1 MTKVIDDPKIVIFLK
16 CNVLPFSYVCT
27 RQSSSSEKNKKA
39 GAMAKKRMIPHTYV
53 IVFFIVVLAAVLT
66 WIVPAGEFQRT
77 QKAYDGKSREVIVP
91 ESFTFHE
98 QGSPQTWQVFS
109 ALFEGFVDKADIIVF
124 ILLIGG
130 AFWILNA
137 SRAIDVGILSML
149 GFTRKLER
157 FRWVRVVGVNNIILS
172 VIMLIFSVF
181 GAVFGMSEETI
192 AFTIIFVPLA
202 ISMGYDSITGVLI
215 CYVAASLGFAGALL
229 NPFTIGIA
237 QGLSDLPLYSGIEYR
252 FFCWTVLNVVGIA
265 WTLRYA
271 ARIHKDPTR
280 SPMYHE
286 DAYWR
291 DKHAGQENEGQVE
304 YHTPRAAWWVYGFVQ
319 LVLIGWAWLQPETT
333 LEVGLSSYTL
343 PLLPILAALFLVT
356 SLPALLRSVH
366 FFILNLLLFTI
377 LFLIA
382 GVMGYQWYV
391 MEIATLFFAMGILA
405 GISMNYS
412 ANNITGKFLDGVRD
426 ILSAAL
432 VVGLA
437 GGILFVL
444 ENGKVIDPILY
455 YVSQALQEAGKFT
468 SVTIMYGI
476 QTMINVIIPSGS
488 AKAALTMPMMS
499 QFSDLIG
506 VSRQANVMA
515 FQFGDGFT
523 NMITPTSGVLLG
535 VLSIAR
541 IPFDK
546 WVKWV
551 WPFVLVLILTGLLLL
566 IPTVT
571 MELNGF

>member
-1 MTKVIDDPKIVIFLK
+1 
-16 CNVLPFSYVCT
+16 
-27 RQSSSSEKNKKA
+27 
-39 GAMAKKRMIPHTYV
+39 MARKRNIPHTYV
-53 IVFFIVVLAAVLT
+53 IVFFIVVLSAMLT
-66 WIVPAGEFQRT
+66 WFVPAGHFERT
-77 QKAYDGKSREVIVP
+77 TKEYDGKSREVIVP
-91 ESFTFHE
+91 GSFQYLDE
-98 QGSPQTWQVFS
+98 GKPQTWQVFS
-109 ALFEGFVDKADIIVF
+109 AIFEGFVDKADIIVF

-130 AFWILNA
+130 AFWILND
-137 SRAIDVGILSML
+137 SRAIDVGIMSML
-149 GFTRKLER
+149 RLTRRFER
-157 FRWVRVVGVNNIILS
+157 FRAIRFLGVNNIILTL
-172 VIMLIFSVF
+172 IMITFSVF

-192 AFTIIFVPLA
+192 AFIIIFVPLT

-252 FFCWTVLNVVGIA
+252 FVCWIVINVVGII

-271 ARIHKDPTR
+271 AKVHRKPAL
-280 SPMYHE
+280 SPVYEE
-286 DAYWR
+286 DQYWR
-291 DKHAGQENEGQVE
+291 DKHMESEKEGKVE
-304 YHTPRAAWWVYGFVQ
+304 YRTPVAAWIVYGCVQ
-319 LVLIGWAWLQPETT
+319 AALIVWAWLQPDST
-333 LEVGLSSYTL
+333 LEIGLRSYHL
-343 PLLPILAALFLVT
+343 PVLPFLAALFLVT
-356 SLPALLRSVH
+356 SVPLLLKSVH

-405 GISMNYS
+405 GISMNYGP
-412 ANNITGKFLDGVRD
+412 NRITKLFLEGVKD
-426 ILSAAL
+426 ILSAAMI
-432 VVGLA
+432 VGLA
-437 GGILFVL
+437 GGILVIL
-444 ENGKVIDPILY
+444 ENGQVIDSILH
-455 YVSQALQEAGKFT
+455 YVSKAMQSAGSFA
-468 SVTIMYGI
+468 SVSIMYGI
-476 QTMINVIIPSGS
+476 QTMINIIIPSGS

-535 VLSIAR
+535 VLSVAR
-541 IPFDK
+541 IPYDK
-546 WVKWV
+546 WVRWV
-551 WPFVLVLILTGLLLL
+551 WPFIIVLVLVGLLLL